1 MEQFIK
7 AMPAILQATSGADEV
22 AQVACIAAWN
32 HVVGEGMRAQTAAI
46 GIENRELIVAVK
58 DHIWQKQLQT
68 MLGQLRFR
76 INAVLG
82 QPLISG
88 IKLRIQPEAI
98 SQVREN
104 QRPRRKGENLPEDVR
119 KAAERIQ
126 DVDLRQAFLG
136 AAESCLERK

>member
-1 MEQFIK
+1 MEQLIK
-7 AMPAILQATSGADEV
+7 SMPAILRATSASEDV

-46 GIENRELIVAVK
+46 GIENRELIVAVN
-58 DHIWQKQLQT
+58 DQIWQKQLQT

-98 SQVREN
+98 TKKRANE
-104 QRPRRKGENLPEDVR
+104 QRQRTGENLPEDIR
-119 KAAERIQ
+119 EAAASIN
-126 DVDLRQAFLG
+126 DPKLRQAFLG